1 MWAQSLLKVECHL
14 MGRKIGINLQRWVL
28 LFGLSILVLGIIGG
42 VLLPRWAQP
51 RLEAMLSS
59 TLNRTVSIEALD
71 FNPFIFKATLHG
83 LNITDKGAPFIR
95 FKSMILDVELASL
108 WYMAPVFKEI
118 TLTNPVL
125 DIARLNESKYN
136 FSDLLTKFS
145 KKDGQN
151 NGPTKFSLNNIK
163 VKDGLVNF
171 NDHFLHTQ
179 QKITNLDIS
188 LPFISTL
195 SHKVDEYIKPSVAGK
210 LNGAPFNIDASSRPF
225 SNNLDTQLVFDL
237 QKIAIQDYIKY
248 IELPNELKLLSA
260 YLSGQLTLQFKVGK
274 SKTKLLINGP
284 LQLDDFNLQLKDNPL
299 IKVKKIALK
308 LKDFEPLAQKYKLED
323 VSIDGLDTIIE
334 KNERGQLNWQQA
346 LKSGVA
352 ADKPAVVDKSV
363 VDIKNIKVSH
373 SRISYLGL
381 PFEEIKLDAAAYSS
395 QAGQHIPLQ
404 FSAKTAQG
412 EQFFADLTIT
422 PQPFVVDGK
431 IKITA
436 LQLKKYGQF
445 IAPYFKGEI
454 NDGQLDLQTT
464 AHFSAEPLAYS
475 IKDTELQLQ
484 QFSLRLPQSKKPIL
498 AINELAL
505 KSLELDSTKRSIKA
519 VAIEGKGGQLAT
531 QLLANGQL
539 NFAAL
544 MPTHASN
551 SAAPPWRVQAD
562 KVDMSRWQVDF
573 SDQRLAKAPSISI
586 LNVSLIFDHLDTQ
599 KGSRVKL
606 KGDWAN
612 RGLIDLKS
620 DISFM
625 PLAAKMALDIRN
637 VNAAFLQPYFTK
649 YLNISLARG
658 LLSANGSLKI
668 ETRPVLNAHYRGN
681 FSVNRFYAIDKQ
693 TSTAFLKWDRLNFKG
708 IDAALL
714 PLRVDVAEVALDK
727 FFSRLI
733 LSPMGRLN
741 LQDIM
746 VRDGKQVSV
755 AHVASE
761 VSQAIAPVSDS
772 LPPINIKKIIFS
784 NGDVRYSDFF
794 IKPNFIAN
802 LTAMTGSIS
811 GLSSAENARARLDL
825 HGFVDKSAAA
835 QLSGEL
841 NPLSKKIYLDL
852 KGGVKNYDLTSA
864 STYATKYAG
873 YGVEKGK
880 MSMDLAYTVENNK
893 LTASNKIFLDQLTL
907 SDEKIDGEGVTTLP
921 VKFALS
927 LLTDRRGQ
935 INLNLPVQGS
945 LDDPEFSVGGIIWQ
959 MVTNVVEKIVT
970 SPFDALA
977 SSFGY
982 DSATLSQIDFA
993 AGSDKIDAGAEK
1005 NIRALAGILA
1015 DRPAL
1020 KMDIQSLLDPLTEEI
1035 GLKAKN
1041 LQKKIRLLKISKMAE
1056 NSQTIEDEKELIF
1069 TKDEYSYL
1077 LEKVYKNEK
1086 FTKPTNLIG
1095 LNKSLTDSE
1104 MEKLIYDNTKIKED
1118 ELYAL
1123 GLRRALFIK
1132 AALLAAGVDETRI
1145 FLVKSKINS
1154 ADDQKS
1160 RVKFDLK

>member
-1 MWAQSLLKVECHL
+1 

-28 LFGLSILVLGIIGG
+28 FFGLSLVVLGIIGG
-42 VLLPRWAQP
+42 VWLPRWAQP

-59 TLNRTVSIEALD
+59 TLNRTVSIEELN
-71 FNPFIFKATLHG
+71 FNPFIFKATLRG
-83 LNITDKGAPFIR
+83 VNIADKGAPFIR

-108 WYMAPVFKEI
+108 WHMAPVFKEI
-118 TLTNPVL
+118 TLINPVL
-125 DIARLNESKYN
+125 EIVRLNESKYN

-145 KKDGQN
+145 KKDGKN
-151 NGPTKFSLNNIK
+151 SGPTKFSLNNIK
-163 VKDGLVNF
+163 VENGLVSF
-171 NDHFLHTQ
+171 NDQFLHTQ

-195 SHKVDEYIKPSVAGK
+195 SHKVDEYIKPSMAGK

-248 IELPNELKLLSA
+248 VELPNQLKLLSA
-260 YLSGQLTLQFKVGK
+260 YLSGQLTLQFKIDK

-284 LQLDDFNLQLKDNPL
+284 LQLDEFNLQLKNDPL

-323 VSIDGLDTIIE
+323 LSIDGLDTIVE
-334 KNERGQLNWQQA
+334 KNEQGQLNWQKV
-346 LKSGVA
+346 LKSGVVD
-352 ADKPAVVDKSV
+352 DKPRAVDKIV
-363 VDIKNIKVSH
+363 IDIKNIKVSH

-381 PFEEIKLDAAAYSS
+381 PFEEIQLDAAAYSN

-412 EQFFADLTIT
+412 EQFFADLAIT

-436 LQLKKYGQF
+436 LQLKKYGPF
-445 IAPYFKGEI
+445 IEPYFKGEI
-454 NDGQLDLQTT
+454 NDGQLNLQTT
-464 AHFSAEPLAYS
+464 AHFSVEPFAYS

-484 QFSLRLPQSKKPIL
+484 KFSLHFPQSKKPL
-498 AINELAL
+498 LEINELAL
-505 KSLELDSTKRSIKA
+505 KSLELDSTNRLIKA
-519 VAIEGKGGQLAT
+519 LAVEGKGGQLAA
-531 QLLANGQL
+531 QLLANGKF

-544 MPTHASN
+544 IPDSKSN
-551 SAAPPWRVQAD
+551 SAASPWRVQVD
-562 KVDMSRWQVDF
+562 KVNMSGWNADF
-573 SDQRLAKAPSISI
+573 SDQRLAKAPSIPI
-586 LNVSLIFDHLDTQ
+586 RNISLIFDHLDTQ
-599 KGSRVKL
+599 EGSKGKF
-606 KGDWAN
+606 KFNGGWAN
-612 RGLIDLKS
+612 HGLVDLNA
-620 DISFM
+620 DITLM
-625 PLAAKMALDIRN
+625 PLAAKMVLDVRN

-649 YLNISLARG
+649 YLNVSLARG
-658 LLSANGSLKI
+658 LLNANGTLQI
-668 ETRPVLNAHYRGN
+668 ETKPALNARYHGA
-681 FSVNRFYAIDKQ
+681 FSVNHFYAIDKQ
-693 TSTAFLKWDRLNFKG
+693 TSTAFLKWERLNFKG
-708 IDAALL
+708 IEATLL
-714 PLRVDVAEVALDK
+714 PLRVDVADVALDQ

-733 LSPMGRLN
+733 LSPTGRLN

-746 VRDGKQVSV
+746 VHDGKQVSV
-755 AHVASE
+755 AHAASE
-761 VSQAIAPVSDS
+761 VSQAVAPVADHNK
-772 LPPINIKKIIFS
+772 LPSMNIKKITLT

-794 IKPNFIAN
+794 IKPNFTAN
-802 LTAMTGSIS
+802 LTSMAGSVS
-811 GLSSAENARARLDL
+811 GLSSAENARARLDF

-841 NPLSKKIYLDL
+841 NPLSNKIYLDL

-880 MSMDLAYTVENNK
+880 MSMDLAYKIENNK

-907 SDEKIDGEGVTTLP
+907 SDEKINSEGVTTLP

-935 INLNLPVQGS
+935 VNLNLPVQGS

-959 MVTNVVEKIVT
+959 MIGNVMEKIVT

-977 SSFGY
+977 SSFGH
-982 DSATLSQIDFA
+982 DGTTLSQIDFA
-993 AGSDKIDAGAEK
+993 SGSEKIDAGAEK
-1005 NIRALAGILA
+1005 NIRALAEILA

-1020 KMDIQSLLDPLTEEI
+1020 KLEIQSLLDPLSERT
-1035 GLKAKN
+1035 GLKIKN
-1041 LQKKIRLLKISKMAE
+1041 LQKKISSLKRSKMAE
-1056 NSQTIEDEKELIF
+1056 NVKSIDDEKELLI
-1069 TKDEYSYL
+1069 TKDEYSDF

-1086 FTKPTNLIG
+1086 FNKPTNLIG

-1104 MEKLIYDNTKIKED
+1104 MEKLIFEHTEIKDD

-1123 GLRRALFIK
+1123 GLRRALLLK
-1132 AALLAAGVDETRI
+1132 AALLAAGVDESRI
-1145 FLVKSKINS
+1145 FLLKPKINS
-1154 ADDQKS
+1154 VDDKKS